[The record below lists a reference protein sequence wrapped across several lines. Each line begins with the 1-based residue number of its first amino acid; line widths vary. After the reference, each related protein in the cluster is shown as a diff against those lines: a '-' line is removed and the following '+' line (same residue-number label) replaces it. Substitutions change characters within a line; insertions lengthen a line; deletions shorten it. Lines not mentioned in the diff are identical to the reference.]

1 MTFGPI
7 SQSWRTASSS
17 TRTRRT
23 GTTYFDQP
31 WLREVNPEPYVN
43 LSTADARARGIVQGD
58 YVEVFNDY
66 GKTVAVARVSRKMR
80 PGQVNLPKG

>member
-1 MTFGPI
+1 
-7 SQSWRTASSS
+7 
-17 TRTRRT
+17 
-23 GTTYFDQP
+23 
-31 WLREVNPEPYVN
+31 VN